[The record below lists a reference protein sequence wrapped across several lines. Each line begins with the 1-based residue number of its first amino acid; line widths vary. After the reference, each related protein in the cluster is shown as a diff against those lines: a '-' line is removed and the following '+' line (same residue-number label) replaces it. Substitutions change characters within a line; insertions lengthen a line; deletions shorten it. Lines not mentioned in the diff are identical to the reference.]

1 MIIIHI
7 IMRLKNRMI
16 RISLLVLFV
25 FFVSCNNGNTDLG
38 TVSKIDD
45 LSKKSILIYDD
56 LATNN
61 FKSLK
66 DKFSE
71 DVKIKLGNSISY
83 NFDEFVLFFSQN
95 ELFFKTIKLD
105 TIDVMTLN
113 LNNSSYIS
121 SHEITFIFNDSEY
134 GTAYYINTLLEL
146 TWTNNKINIVNIYFD
161 STLFL
166 DYINFN

>member
-1 MIIIHI
+1 MTLSIKTGIISKSYL
-7 IMRLKNRMI
+7 RASCAGK
-16 RISLLVLFV
+16 VV
-25 FFVSCNNGNTDLG
+25 VSAA
-38 TVSKIDD
+38 

-95 ELFFKTIKLD
+95 ELFFKTIIYSL
-105 TIDVMTLN
+105 
-113 LNNSSYIS
+113 IS
-121 SHEITFIFNDSEY
+121 Q
-134 GTAYYINTLLEL
+134 L
-146 TWTNNKINIVNIYFD
+146 
-161 STLFL
+161 
-166 DYINFN
+166 